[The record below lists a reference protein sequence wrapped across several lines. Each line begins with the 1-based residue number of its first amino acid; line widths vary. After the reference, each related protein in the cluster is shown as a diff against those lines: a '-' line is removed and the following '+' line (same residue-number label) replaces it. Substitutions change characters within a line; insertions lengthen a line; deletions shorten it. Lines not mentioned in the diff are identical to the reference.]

1 MSQLNELHQRP
12 FSRSSTGRS
21 TEPVAQYPRAPFP
34 KVAALLIDPD
44 TRTIRTV
51 YLRATASGLKSIFG
65 DRRVTFIEKYGFR
78 AYGTSQY
85 YNNITDRAR
94 LPMAR
99 LAVEGKTLITGLQ
112 FTEIKYD
119 LAQQLIKETT
129 FHRCTAHGLY

>member
-1 MSQLNELHQRP
+1 MSQLNDLHPRP

-21 TEPVAQYPRAPFP
+21 TAPVTQYPRRPFP
-34 KVAALLIDPD
+34 AIAALLIDSD

-51 YLRATASGLKSIFG
+51 YLRATATGLKSIFG
-65 DRRVTFIEKYGFR
+65 DLRVTFVEKYGFR

-99 LAVEGKTLITGLQ
+99 LDVEGKILITGLR
-112 FTEIKYD
+112 FTEIKYN